1 MAFGRDNNSAPGA
14 MPPPPPGAP
23 RPPMAPGST
32 PTAPMAGAPRP
43 PMPTPPG
50 APRPPMAPG
59 LAPTAPMAG
68 APRPPM
74 PTPPGAPRPPM
85 APGSTPTAPLS
96 PSPSPAAP
104 AGFGVAPR
112 PMGPTP
118 SPSTPSFGS
127 PSGPSFG
134 GYSSPTM
141 SGPSM
146 SNGMGMANRGT
157 EVSMSDMASNVSLDT
172 FLGAKKGY
180 KPVRSAISGSRVSY
194 EQYCAEL
201 TFEYFDSILRGQ
213 NLLERKTDIVKIKK
227 NLVFALSNTK
237 DLPDRQRDILYNAA
251 IKFVDFL
258 KAVVYYPEKGVIND
272 EIVAY
277 MPILKDAAHA
287 FRGFLLKNR

>member
-23 RPPMAPGST
+23 RPPMAPGS
-32 PTAPMAGAPRP
+32 
-43 PMPTPPG
+43 
-50 APRPPMAPG
+50 
-59 LAPTAPMAG
+59 APTAPMAG

-85 APGSTPTAPLS
+85 APGSAPTAPLS
-96 PSPSPAAP
+96 PSPSPAAPAGSPAAP

-146 SNGMGMANRGT
+146 SSGMGMANRGT

>member
-1 MAFGRDNNSAPGA
+1 
-14 MPPPPPGAP
+14 MPI
-23 RPPMAPGST
+23 S
-32 PTAPMAGAPRP
+32 
-43 PMPTPPG
+43 
-50 APRPPMAPG
+50 
-59 LAPTAPMAG
+59 
-68 APRPPM
+68 
-74 PTPPGAPRPPM
+74 
-85 APGSTPTAPLS
+85 SQ
-96 PSPSPAAP
+96 
-104 AGFGVAPR
+104 V
-112 PMGPTP
+112 
-118 SPSTPSFGS
+118 FGS

-134 GYSSPTM
+134 GYSAPP
-141 SGPSM
+141 SGPTFSG
-146 SNGMGMANRGT
+146 GMGMANRGT
-157 EVSMSDMASNVSLDT
+157 EVSMGDMASNVSLDT

-258 KAVVYYPEKGVIND
+258 KAVVYYPEKGIIND
-272 EIVAY
+272 ESVAY